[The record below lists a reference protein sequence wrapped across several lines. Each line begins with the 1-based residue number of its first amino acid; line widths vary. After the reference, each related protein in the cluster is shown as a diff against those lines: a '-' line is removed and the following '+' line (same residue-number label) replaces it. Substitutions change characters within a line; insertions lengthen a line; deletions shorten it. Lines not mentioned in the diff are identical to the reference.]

1 MSSLDHG
8 AAPPRLQRRFGRVA
22 DAVAYASVSS
32 SRLYEWAKKNQK
44 LFRKNGNFT
53 IVDFE
58 ILDQILDELPVAD
71 LKSAD

>member
-1 MSSLDHG
+1 MTLDHV
-8 AAPPRLQRRFGRVA
+8 AARPRKRRFGRVA
-22 DAVAYASVSS
+22 EAVAYAAVSR

-58 ILDQILDELPVAD
+58 VLDQILDELPVAD
-71 LKSAD
+71 LKPSPD